1 MDSPFINLP
10 REVRNRIYHHLWT
23 ITPILLL
30 PSRTAWYGHPPI
42 PVDLISGFSRG
53 LPHWLL
59 ASRTILTE
67 GIDEFHMAGTIE
79 VDIGTGVEGKGLLAA
94 NTARHI
100 HVSPRLSPIHA
111 VPAAVWREIQSE
123 DLGRLGEVM
132 AIPAH
137 AKKCTVVINL
147 DREAQVT
154 EVLDFSALD
163 VIAQTQV
170 SRIELWLG
178 SVKMWSAGEMAVMNE
193 IAELSNEVFKDMEMQ
208 AKSVPVPPPPGF
220 GNGSPEVS
228 VWRCVFWKD

>member
-1 MDSPFINLP
+1 
-10 REVRNRIYHHLWT
+10 
-23 ITPILLL
+23 
-30 PSRTAWYGHPPI
+30 
-42 PVDLISGFSRG
+42 
-53 LPHWLL
+53 
-59 ASRTILTE
+59 
-67 GIDEFHMAGTIE
+67 
-79 VDIGTGVEGKGLLAA
+79 
-94 NTARHI
+94 
-100 HVSPRLSPIHA
+100 
-111 VPAAVWREIQSE
+111 
-123 DLGRLGEVM
+123 
-132 AIPAH
+132 
-137 AKKCTVVINL
+137 L